1 MQCHNQLSLV
11 LSQET
16 SFEALK
22 LLRTRNR
29 KFSLHMNPESDSSP
43 LLRLVYFVN
52 SNSGGRHQFPPSSGR
67 HQFQPSSG
75 LTKKSQT
82 PKKMYLNKAKV
93 GWFKFIF
100 RGKGRTHKGRT
111 RGELFTYLLPIR
123 PSHTQLLI
131 TYHTDLG
138 V

>member
-52 SNSGGRHQFPPSSGR
+52 SNSGGRHQF
-67 HQFQPSSG
+67 QPSSG

-82 PKKMYLNKAKV
+82 PKKLYLNKAKV

-100 RGKGRTHKGRT
+100 RGIGRTHKGRT